1 MQKKQSLPAK
11 LDEQVRTSG
20 LELTEAQTIASNYA
34 PFFERIAE
42 KESQVQKLEK
52 GNALHV
58 DMAKRIRIDLGRIC
72 SEIELQKKKDKEAV
86 LIRGRFVDGL
96 FNAANGYGRL
106 TQEAAKEIEDHFER
120 LEAERLEKLRI
131 ERIELLAPHVDNP
144 DMFQVEHMTP
154 EAFENLLE
162 GQKLAKAARIEAE
175 RKAEED
181 RIEREKAIML
191 HNERKQKIL
200 PYWDFVPELV
210 GINKVPRNEVDFSS
224 FTEEEWL
231 ARFNYTLSE
240 KKKHDDEQ
248 AKIAAENE
256 RLKIEAEA
264 REKELAAER
273 AKAEAER
280 KAAEEKLRIEREKA
294 EAEAARI
301 RAEQEAKLK
310 AEREA
315 REKVESEIQAA
326 KIAEQKRIEAEQLA
340 AKKAASAP
348 DKDKLTAWVKSITP
362 PSFDIKDEE
371 VKVISD
377 EIAAKL
383 NGFKKWALDRIKTL

>member
-20 LELTEAQTIASNYA
+20 LELTEAQTIASKYA
-34 PFFERIAE
+34 TFFERIAE

-106 TQEAAKEIEDHFER
+106 TQETAKEIEDHFDR
-120 LEAERLEKLRI
+120 MEAERIAKLKSKRI
-131 ERIELLAPHVDNP
+131 EILAPHVDNP
-144 DMFQVEHMTP
+144 GIFGVEHMSQ
-154 EAFENLLE
+154 EAFENLVE
-162 GQKLAKAARIEAE
+162 GQKLARQARLEAE
-175 RKAEED
+175 QKAEQE
-181 RIEREKAIML
+181 
-191 HNERKQKIL
+191 
-200 PYWDFVPELV
+200 
-210 GINKVPRNEVDFSS
+210 
-224 FTEEEWL
+224 
-231 ARFNYTLSE
+231 
-240 KKKHDDEQ
+240 
-248 AKIAAENE
+248 
-256 RLKIEAEA
+256 
-264 REKELAAER
+264 
-273 AKAEAER
+273 
-280 KAAEEKLRIEREKA
+280 RIEREKA
-294 EAEAARI
+294 EAAERERIRIENERLKAEAEAREKEIEAEREAAAKEQARI
-301 RAEQEAKLK
+301 QAEAEAKLK

-383 NGFKKWALDRIKTL
+383 NGFKKWALDQIKTL